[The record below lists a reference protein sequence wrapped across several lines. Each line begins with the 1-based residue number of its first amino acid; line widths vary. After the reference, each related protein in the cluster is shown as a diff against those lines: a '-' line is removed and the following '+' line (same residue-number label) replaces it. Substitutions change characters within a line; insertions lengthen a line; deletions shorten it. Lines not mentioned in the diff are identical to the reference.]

1 MMNLEDTPSK
11 RPKLSVAE
19 LSRPNQAESE
29 RTCRK
34 HREAQQRGHP
44 RVLEHKNTVYHNWFS
59 PFLWSQ
65 ILLAG
70 KAVGWQ
76 MSASAICNCL
86 QKKDPAVFGK
96 ISRTTINEWIDRSR
110 DRPRWSEN
118 TLRLAEKGNH
128 QRHPNGGR

>member
-1 MMNLEDTPSK
+1 MNLEDTPSK
-11 RPKLSVAE
+11 RPKLSVPE
-19 LSRPNQAESE
+19 LSRPNRAESE
-29 RTCRK
+29 RTRRK
-34 HREAQQRGHP
+34 HMETQQRGRP

-76 MSASAICNCL
+76 MSALVIRNCL

-96 ISRTTINEWIDRSR
+96 ISRTTINEWID
-110 DRPRWSEN
+110 
-118 TLRLAEKGNH
+118 
-128 QRHPNGGR
+128 